1 MSATAEVSA
10 TAERARLAK
19 AQADLAEIKN
29 AQLRGTLL
37 DAIALEAEWSSVL
50 RAVRAGMLAVP
61 SRAGARLPHDVAE
74 IDAECTA
81 CSVRSGA
88 ALEQVEAGTKELD
101 QHVDELYPMTNKIS
115 ALQKHLPDVLA
126 YCEAEGMVYPYVVC
140 CVGMN
145 GYLLAIRFAGPGG
158 PSEELAEHIEPAL
171 GTTGAGIVP
180 PINIMVTDRNAEAA
194 RFTITADKG
203 LTFIGDHT
211 R

>member
-1 MSATAEVSA
+1 
-10 TAERARLAK
+10 
-19 AQADLAEIKN
+19 
-29 AQLRGTLL
+29 
-37 DAIALEAEWSSVL
+37 
-50 RAVRAGMLAVP
+50 
-61 SRAGARLPHDVAE
+61 
-74 IDAECTA
+74 
-81 CSVRSGA
+81 VRSGA